1 MTIRD
6 DLAGPSM
13 RKARRS
19 RRGAGRACKA
29 KPRAKQNTQKSFMLK
44 DTIRRAPCFK
54 FRMIR
59 VDLAGPSIQ
68 NLMRSRRGFAC
79 EQNHH
84 THGLN
89 TKKRRAVPGFP
100 PARDR
105 PNAHL
110 CTRGALT
117 ALSALPRDPAGRT
130 ADRKA
135 RNSAPMEPSGF
146 QQGCGFKS
154 RTIREAFAW
163 YWTRNRNRKVF
174 GEHRSP
180 EPRTTS
186 ASTQAHVLGGR
197 EGAGLESMTAT
208 KRISKHPK
216 KFHSQEQHSTSSGFQ
231 FHDDPR

>member
-100 PARDR
+100 PAREGFNKAAVSSPGR
-105 PNAHL
+105 SARLLPG
-110 CTRGALT
+110 TGPETET
-117 ALSALPRDPAGRT
+117 A
-130 ADRKA
+130 
-135 RNSAPMEPSGF
+135 
-146 QQGCGFKS
+146 KS
-154 RTIREAFAW
+154 L
-163 YWTRNRNRKVF
+163 
-174 GEHRSP
+174 
-180 EPRTTS
+180 
-186 ASTQAHVLGGR
+186 AST
-197 EGAGLESMTAT
+197 GAQNQEPHQPQPKLTFLEDE
-208 KRISKHPK
+208 RG
-216 KFHSQEQHSTSSGFQ
+216 QDSS
-231 FHDDPR
+231 P